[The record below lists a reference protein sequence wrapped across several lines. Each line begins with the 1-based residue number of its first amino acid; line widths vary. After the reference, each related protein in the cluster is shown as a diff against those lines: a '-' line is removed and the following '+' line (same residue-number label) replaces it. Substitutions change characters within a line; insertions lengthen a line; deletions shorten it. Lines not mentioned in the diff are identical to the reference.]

1 MDIHFDLRWYLGQAQ
16 SEEVEPQLFRLLQ
29 AIEQGGSIRIA
40 AEHCAVSYRYAWG
53 LMQRWQRLLG
63 GPLVILERGRG
74 AKAHPAWGKIA
85 VGQAPDHGEIDPAI

>member
-16 SEEVEPQLFRLLQ
+16 SGEVEPQLFRLLQ

-53 LMQRWQRLLG
+53 LMQ
-63 GPLVILERGRG
+63 
-74 AKAHPAWGKIA
+74 KWGMVQSRVTI
-85 VGQAPDHGEIDPAI
+85 